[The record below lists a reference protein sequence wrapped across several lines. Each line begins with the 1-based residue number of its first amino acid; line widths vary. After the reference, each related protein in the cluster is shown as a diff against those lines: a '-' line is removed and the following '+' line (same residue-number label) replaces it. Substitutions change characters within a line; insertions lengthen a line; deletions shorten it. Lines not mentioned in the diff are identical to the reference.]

1 MEKRPIMFVRC
12 PSKECDSCTIS
23 GSQSYID
30 CQRVRNTR
38 RKNQRI
44 LFYDTVR
51 KRIHLDNII
60 TQHNYDAKSDFWKTL
75 YVGQEEDILNDIE
88 EVIDAYYVGPYLSL
102 FYYHELDEIN
112 QYTIPVISTQLE
124 FSLLSTIEN
133 QIRNGLRNFEV
144 KRCGLTERIENNVA
158 LITEFLYREYPEIV
172 ASNRKRIAD
181 IAAYKTSV
189 LHGIIPLLLDD
200 WVEEIYLDHPD
211 CAIYFDHR
219 KHGRCHTNVILSDS
233 EINRLITL
241 LRAENNH
248 HLDRNNPSLK
258 TDVDFFD
265 ILLRFAVSLPPL
277 AADGFH
283 MEIRRAK
290 FKPFTLYELIDNKT
304 LSEEVAALILLAIQN
319 RFNITIT
326 GAPGSGKT
334 TLMNAID
341 METPKDWR
349 KIYIEDVIESRL
361 QLKHHQIRVRVDPV
375 DELTASNSKSMEII
389 KTLHRSPDYL
399 ILGEIQTAEHSQALF
414 QAISA
419 GIRTIQTCHS
429 DSATSLISRWKA
441 NHNIEEDNMALMDII
456 IVLNRPLPGKSH
468 RRIIEVSEIRRCN
481 IDGINNLTGLNKLYD
496 INETCNIVERLADD
510 GAFLS
515 RMRDFG
521 IDEISRRYKFLLQS
535 IQKRDSIMLKPAMKV
550 S

>member
-1 MEKRPIMFVRC
+1 MEKRPITFVRC

-30 CQRVRNTR
+30 CQKLRDIR
-38 RKNQRI
+38 RKEQRI

-51 KRIHLDNII
+51 KRIHLDNIG
-60 TQHNYDAKSDFWKTL
+60 TQQNYEAKSDFWRTL
-75 YVGQEEDILNDIE
+75 YIGQEDGIFNDIE

-124 FSLLSTIEN
+124 FDLLSTIEN
-133 QIRNGLRNFEV
+133 QIRNGLRSFEI
-144 KRCGLTERIENNVA
+144 KRRSLTERIEENIT
-158 LITEFLYREYPEIV
+158 LITEFLYREYPEIL

-189 LHGIIPLLLDD
+189 LHEIIPLLLDD
-200 WVEEIYLDHPD
+200 WVEEIYLDHPN

-219 KHGRCHTNVILSDS
+219 KHGRCHTNVILSES

-258 TDVDFFD
+258 TDVDFFNV
-265 ILLRFAVSLPPL
+265 LLRFAVSLPPL

-290 FKPFTLYELIDNKT
+290 FRPFTLYELIDNKT
-304 LSEEVAALILLAIQN
+304 LSAEVAALILLAIQN

-361 QLKHHQIRVRVDPV
+361 QSKHHQIRVRVDPV
-375 DELTASNSKSMEII
+375 DELTTSNSKSMEII

-419 GIRTIQTCHS
+419 GIRTMQTCHS
-429 DSATSLISRWKA
+429 ESAISLISRWKA
-441 NHNIEEDNMALMDII
+441 NHNIEEDNIALMDII

-468 RRIIEVSEIRRCN
+468 RRIIEIAEIRRCN
-481 IDGINNLTGLNKLYD
+481 IDGINNLAGLNKLYD
-496 INETCNIVERLADD
+496 INETGNIVERLADD

-521 IDEISRRYKFLLQS
+521 IDEVSRRYKFLLQS
-535 IQKRDSIMLKPAMKV
+535 IQKRDSIMLEPVMKT